1 MDFEAMAVPAVF
13 AALGTGFGI
22 LWLRLYFR
30 YKGQFQEYI
39 AYIKTQEKN
48 TWLFPELFFI
58 GFGFMDMCRWNL
70 DTQFCRKR
78 SLLFAELKGAD
89 NARSYCYMNFGAE
102 FTYALTFMP
111 FGFLISAI
119 AGDGAVAFLTLLLT
133 GALVFY
139 LEYDLSDKV
148 AKRRE
153 EIITDFP
160 HILSKIAL
168 LVNAGVPLW
177 ETLGKVTEGGNGI
190 LYQELKATLLEIR
203 NGTPEY
209 EAMRNLADRCGI
221 AEIRKFSTIII
232 QNIKKGSSEMAA
244 SLIELSGA
252 VWQERTSHVRQL
264 GEKASAKLL
273 LPIIIIF
280 GGIMILVLVPILS
293 KM

>member
-1 MDFEAMAVPAVF
+1 MDFDAMAMPAVF

-22 LWLRLYFR
+22 LWLKLYFR

-39 AYIKTQEKN
+39 DYIKVQEKN

-58 GFGFMDMCRWNL
+58 GFGFMDMFGWSL
-70 DTQFCRKR
+70 DTQFARKR
-78 SLLFAELKGAD
+78 ASLYAELKGAD

-102 FTYALTFMP
+102 FTYAVTFLP
-111 FGFLISAI
+111 LGSLFAAI
-119 AGDGAVAFLTLLLT
+119 GGVGVIALLT
-133 GALVFY
+133 ILLAGALIVY
-139 LEYDLSDKV
+139 LEYDLKDKV
-148 AKRRE
+148 DKRRE

-177 ETLGKVTEGGNGI
+177 ETLEKVSRGGNGI
-190 LYQELKATLLEIR
+190 LYKELQDTLIEVH
-203 NGTPEY
+203 NGVPEY
-209 EAMRNLADRCGI
+209 EAMRNLSDRCGI
-221 AEIRKFSTIII
+221 AEIRKFSTIIN

-244 SLIELSGA
+244 SLIELSGT

-273 LPIIIIF
+273 LPIIMIF

-293 KM
+293 SM